1 MAASFPSRPSW
12 DHDVFLSFRGEDVRK
27 TFLGHLYSALNR
39 VGFRTYK
46 DDNELERGSDITPS
60 LLEAIEHS
68 RIAIVVFSEN
78 YADSRWCLDELVKIL
93 DCRDKLGQMVLPV
106 FFHVDPSDVRNQRG
120 IFGKAFACH
129 QKVTTD
135 KVERWKT
142 ALTNAA
148 NLAGFDIQSV
158 NGDESELI
166 KKIIEDVW
174 EKVHHT
180 YLSDVDG
187 LFGID
192 SPVEKIISLLR
203 LDSTDV
209 QFIGIYGMPGI
220 GKTTV
225 AEVIRNRISKEFDGN
240 SLLRLED
247 VQLGSGHCE
256 LVKLQGQLLY
266 DIVGVQDL
274 HLRDVDDGIEKIRG
288 RLKHK
293 KVLIILD
300 NVAGFDQL
308 KALAKEKSWFGTGS
322 RIIVTCRY
330 EHLLNDPGYRVDAKY
345 EVPCLEFYYAEKLF
359 SWHAFREL
367 SPPDDYADISHEIVR
382 YAGGHPLAL
391 KVLGSFLSDKN
402 RLEWT
407 SALEELKSIPPGEIF
422 KRLKISFDS
431 LEDHQKAIF
440 LDIAFFFVGMD
451 EDNTIQI
458 LDGCGF
464 HTKINLRSLIQKCL
478 LTIRGKKLGMHDL
491 LQEMAREIVR
501 EENRGEPGERS
512 RLSFYKDVRKVLKH
526 HKGTNR
532 VIGLKGFF
540 PETREKPFSIEALAR
555 MSNIRILQLRNA
567 DFVGSFEYFSKELR
581 WLCWERYPQVSIPS
595 SLNLK
600 KLVVLSL
607 RNSKLKYI
615 WDVSKVLKNL
625 KVLDLSH
632 SHDLIGTSDISG
644 LLNIEKLIFKGCIN
658 LIEVHQSIGN
668 LSKLIYLDL
677 VNCQNL
683 VHLPTD
689 ICKLRFLENLN
700 LYLCSKL
707 EELPEDFGNMES
719 LKELNIGCTAIK
731 HLPMSIGNLSKLI
744 YLDLVNCQNLVHLP
758 TDICKLRFL
767 ENLNLYLC
775 SKLEELPE
783 DFGNMESLK
792 ELNIGCTAI
801 KHLPMSIGH
810 LKNLTNF
817 FWSNGGSLLG
827 SPGIY
832 NLSPLW
838 SLTSVKELNLSF
850 CKLSENS
857 FPRDLSGLQNLE
869 TLLLKGNAFQHLPIF
884 LSNLPKLK
892 ELDVSECDLSD
903 TSGPLVVGSPFLRQ
917 LNLCKNNFCSLP
929 VDLTSLP
936 LNTRVS
942 LLLCNKLK
950 VIEFEPCKISISY
963 HCKSLEKVTFKR
975 GLSDSSAR
983 PIFRSHMHCYDVEPL
998 TGKQLAK
1005 LEHLL
1010 GLKASLKK
1018 CSHFFRDF
1026 IHTWSKDR
1034 PIQGFPD
1041 YMEPIYNIFLP
1052 EGTMPC
1058 GFNHEDNVA
1067 CTIVDVP
1074 RVSSRSF
1081 QGLAVCVI
1089 CHIIDP
1095 DHSTLAITI
1104 EDEDF
1109 SRHYHTRLSPP
1120 FEDHKGGVM
1129 WVSCWRTPSL
1139 VNECKRFN
1147 IKVET
1152 DVTDGSNGSHFWI
1165 VKRIGFR
1172 LLSEEELDRA
1182 TDIWRESIRACDWRS
1197 DPPYNSTRLLS
1208 WREGRGLEW
1217 ELKKAPLKHDYYWVR
1232 GPARCCNQNSEDSE

>member
-1 MAASFPSRPSW
+1 MAASFPSKPSW

-46 DDNELERGSDITPS
+46 DDNELERGSDIAPS

-148 NLAGFDIQSV
+148 NLAGFDLQSV

-180 YLSDVDG
+180 YLSDMDG

-247 VQLGSGHCE
+247 VQLGSRHGE

-288 RLKHK
+288 RFKHK

-300 NVAGFDQL
+300 NVYHLEQL
-308 KALAKEKSWFGTGS
+308 AALAKEKSWFGTGS

-345 EVPCLEFYYAEKLF
+345 EVPCLEFCYAEKLF

-367 SPPDDYADISHEIVR
+367 SPPDDYANISHEIVR

-402 RLEWT
+402 LLEWT
-407 SALEELKSIPPGEIF
+407 SALEELKSIPHGEIF

-431 LEDHQKAIF
+431 LDDHQKAIF

-501 EENRGEPGERS
+501 EENRGELGERS

-567 DFVGSFEYFSKELR
+567 DFVGSFEYVSKELR

-600 KLVVLSL
+600 NLVVLSL

-683 VHLPTD
+683 VHLPT
-689 ICKLRFLENLN
+689 E
-700 LYLCSKL
+700 
-707 EELPEDFGNMES
+707 
-719 LKELNIGCTAIK
+719 
-731 HLPMSIGNLSKLI
+731 
-744 YLDLVNCQNLVHLP
+744 
-758 TDICKLRFL
+758 ICKLRFL

-817 FWSNGGSLLG
+817 LWNNGGSLLG

-850 CKLSENS
+850 CKLSDNS
-857 FPRDLSGLQNLE
+857 FPRDLSGLNLE
-869 TLLLKGNAFQHLPIF
+869 TLLLRGNAFQHLPIF

-892 ELDVSECDLSD
+892 KLDVSECDLSD
-903 TSGPLVVGSPFLRQ
+903 TSGPLVVASPFLWQ
-917 LNLCKNNFCSLP
+917 LNLSKNNFCSLP

-936 LNTRVS
+936 LKTLVS
-942 LLLCNKLK
+942 LELCNKLK
-950 VIEFEPCKISISY
+950 VIEFESGKIFITY
-963 HCKSLEKVTFKR
+963 HCNSLEKITFKG
-975 GLSDSSAR
+975 GLSDSRAR
-983 PIFRSHMHCYDVEPL
+983 PIFASHMYWYHVKPL

-1018 CSHFFRDF
+1018 CSRFFRDF
-1026 IHTWSKDR
+1026 ILTWSKDR
-1034 PIQGFPD
+1034 PIQGFSD

-1058 GFNHEDNVA
+1058 VFNHEDNVA

-1074 RVSSRSF
+1074 RVSSGSF

-1095 DHSTLAITI
+1095 DLSTLAITI

-1147 IKVET
+1147 IKVKT
-1152 DVTDGSNGSHFWI
+1152 DVTDGSNGSYFWI

-1182 TDIWRESIRACDWRS
+1182 TDIWRESIRTCDFGP
-1197 DPPYNSTRLLS
+1197 DPPFMVSRRLGTAAAD
-1208 WREGRGLEW
+1208 WKIVKWGLTE
-1217 ELKKAPLKHDYYWVR
+1217 ATPRHRHYWS
-1232 GPARCCNQNSEDSE
+1232 RCCNQNS

>member
-1 MAASFPSRPSW
+1 MAASFPSNTCW
-12 DHDVFLSFRGEDVRK
+12 NYDVFLSFRGEDVRK
-27 TFLGHLYSALNR
+27 NFLGHLDSALNQ

-46 DDNELERGSDITPS
+46 DDNELERGSDIAPS

-68 RIAIVVFSEN
+68 RIAIVVFSKN

-120 IFGKAFACH
+120 IFGEAFTRAHH
-129 QKVTTD
+129 QKVTVD
-135 KVERWKT
+135 KVEKWKT

-148 NLAGFDIQSV
+148 NLAGFDLQSV
-158 NGDESELI
+158 NRDESDLI

-174 EKVHHT
+174 EKLHPT
-180 YLSDVDG
+180 YLSDVNY
-187 LFGID
+187 LFGIE
-192 SPVEKIISLLR
+192 SPVERIISLLR
-203 LDSTDV
+203 LGSKDV
-209 QFIGIYGMPGI
+209 RFIGIYGMPGI

-225 AEVIRNRISKEFDGN
+225 AKVTRNRIFQEFDGN
-240 SLLRLED
+240 SLLED
-247 VQLGSGHCE
+247 VQLGSKHGGLVE
-256 LVKLQGQLLY
+256 LQKRLLCDILRVRGLQLSN
-266 DIVGVQDL
+266 I
-274 HLRDVDDGIEKIRG
+274 DDGIDKISG
-288 RLKHK
+288 RLKYK

-300 NVAGFDQL
+300 NVNHLDQL
-308 KALAKEKSWFGTGS
+308 AALSKERTWFGIGS
-322 RIIVTCRY
+322 RIIVTCRD
-330 EHLLNDPGYRVDAKY
+330 EHLLNAHGVDVKY
-345 EVPCLEFYYAEKLF
+345 EVRDLCFLYAEQLF
-359 SWHAFREL
+359 SWHAFRQL
-367 SPPDDYADISHEIVR
+367 CPPDGYADFSHEITR

-402 RLEWT
+402 LLEWT
-407 SALEELKSIPPGEIF
+407 SALEELKSTPHGEIF
-422 KRLKISFDS
+422 ERFKICFDS
-431 LEDHQKAIF
+431 LNDHQQAIF

-451 EDNTIQI
+451 EDDTIQI

-464 HTKINLRSLIQKCL
+464 HTKIHLRSLIQKCL
-478 LTIRGKKLGMHDL
+478 LTIREKKLRMHDL

-501 EENRGEPGERS
+501 RENPGEPGERS
-512 RLSFYKDVRKVLKH
+512 RLSFNKDVRKVLKYYE
-526 HKGTNR
+526 GTNK

-540 PETREKPFSIEALAR
+540 SETRNKPFDTEALAR
-555 MSNIRILQLRNA
+555 MSKMRILQLRNA
-567 DFVGSFEYFSKELR
+567 NFVGKFEHFSKELR

-600 KLVVLSL
+600 KLVDLRL

-615 WDVSKVLKNL
+615 WDASKVLRNL

-677 VNCQNL
+677 ENCQNL
-683 VHLPTD
+683 VHLPTE

-707 EELPEDFGNMES
+707 EELPEDFGNMET
-719 LKELNIGCTAIK
+719 LKELDIGCTGIK
-731 HLPMSIGNLSKLI
+731 
-744 YLDLVNCQNLVHLP
+744 
-758 TDICKLRFL
+758 R
-767 ENLNLYLC
+767 
-775 SKLEELPE
+775 
-783 DFGNMESLK
+783 
-792 ELNIGCTAI
+792 
-801 KHLPMSIGH
+801 LPMSIGH

-817 FWSNGGSLLG
+817 FWNNEGSLFESSG
-827 SPGIY
+827 TY
-832 NLSPLW
+832 DLSPLW

-850 CKLSENS
+850 CKLSDNS
-857 FPRDLSGLQNLE
+857 FPRDLSGSQNLE
-869 TLLLKGNAFQHLPIF
+869 TLLLRGNAFQHLPIF

-892 ELDVSECDLSD
+892 KLDVSKCDLSD
-903 TSGPLVVGSPFLRQ
+903 TSGPLVVASPFLQ
-917 LNLCKNNFCSLP
+917 ELNLNQNNFSSLP

-936 LNTRVS
+936 LKTKVS

-950 VIEFEPCKISISY
+950 VIEFESRTILIRY
-963 HCKSLEKVTFKR
+963 HCDSLEKVTFKG
-975 GLSDSSAR
+975 GLSDRSLR
-983 PIFRSHMHCYDVEPL
+983 PIFRRFYQFPRFPRWYYVKPL
-998 TGKQLAK
+998 TGEQLAK
-1005 LEHLL
+1005 LEPLL

-1018 CSHFFRDF
+1018 CSLFFRDF
-1026 IHTWSKDR
+1026 ILTRSKDH
-1034 PIQGFPD
+1034 PIQGFCD

-1067 CTIVDVP
+1067 STIEVEVHRD
-1074 RVSSRSF
+1074 SSGSF

-1095 DHSTLAITI
+1095 VLSTLAITI

-1109 SRHYHTRLSPP
+1109 SRHYQTRLPWP

-1172 LLSEEELDRA
+1172 LLNEEELDGA
-1182 TDIWRESIRACDWRS
+1182 TDIWRESTRTRDMGP
-1197 DPPYNSTRLLS
+1197 DPKFFCSITWGNPSGG
-1208 WREGRGLEW
+1208 WGLE
-1217 ELKKAPLKHDYYWVR
+1217 EATPLRKLADLRKEWA
-1232 GPARCCNQNSEDSE
+1232 GPG

>member
-1 MAASFPSRPSW
+1 MAASFPSKPSW

-46 DDNELERGSDITPS
+46 DDNELERGSDIAPS

-174 EKVHHT
+174 EKVDHT

-225 AEVIRNRISKEFDGN
+225 AEVIRNRISKEFD
-240 SLLRLED
+240 
-247 VQLGSGHCE
+247 
-256 LVKLQGQLLY
+256 
-266 DIVGVQDL
+266 
-274 HLRDVDDGIEKIRG
+274 
-288 RLKHK
+288 
-293 KVLIILD
+293 
-300 NVAGFDQL
+300 
-308 KALAKEKSWFGTGS
+308 
-322 RIIVTCRY
+322 
-330 EHLLNDPGYRVDAKY
+330 
-345 EVPCLEFYYAEKLF
+345 
-359 SWHAFREL
+359 
-367 SPPDDYADISHEIVR
+367 
-382 YAGGHPLAL
+382 
-391 KVLGSFLSDKN
+391 
-402 RLEWT
+402 
-407 SALEELKSIPPGEIF
+407 
-422 KRLKISFDS
+422 
-431 LEDHQKAIF
+431 
-440 LDIAFFFVGMD
+440 
-451 EDNTIQI
+451 
-458 LDGCGF
+458 DGCGF

-555 MSNIRILQLRNA
+555 MSNIRMLQLRNA

-600 KLVVLSL
+600 NLVVLSL

-683 VHLPTD
+683 VHLPT
-689 ICKLRFLENLN
+689 E
-700 LYLCSKL
+700 
-707 EELPEDFGNMES
+707 
-719 LKELNIGCTAIK
+719 
-731 HLPMSIGNLSKLI
+731 
-744 YLDLVNCQNLVHLP
+744 
-758 TDICKLRFL
+758 ICKLRFL

-903 TSGPLVVGSPFLRQ
+903 TSGPLVVGSPFLWE

-983 PIFRSHMHCYDVEPL
+983 PIFCSHMHCYDVEPL

-1074 RVSSRSF
+1074 RVRVSSRSF

-1147 IKVET
+1147 IKVKT

-1182 TDIWRESIRACDWRS
+1182 TDIWGESIRACDLGS
-1197 DPPYNSTRLLS
+1197 DPPYIWYLFENFSLS
-1208 WREGRGLEW
+1208 F
-1217 ELKKAPLKHDYYWVR
+1217 
-1232 GPARCCNQNSEDSE
+1232 N

>member
-1 MAASFPSRPSW
+1 MAASFPSKPSW

-148 NLAGFDIQSV
+148 DLAGFDLQSV

-247 VQLGSGHCE
+247 VQLGSRHGE

-274 HLRDVDDGIEKIRG
+274 HLRDVDDGIEKIRD
-288 RLKHK
+288 RFKHK

-300 NVAGFDQL
+300 NVDHLDQL
-308 KALAKEKSWFGTGS
+308 AALAKEKSWFGTGS

-345 EVPCLEFYYAEKLF
+345 EVPCLEFYHAEKLF

-367 SPPDDYADISHEIVR
+367 SPPDDYANISHEIVR

-431 LEDHQKAIF
+431 LDDHQKAIF
-440 LDIAFFFVGMD
+440 LHIAFFFVGMD

-540 PETREKPFSIEALAR
+540 PETREKPFSTEALAR

-567 DFVGSFEYFSKELR
+567 DFVGSFEYVSKELR

-689 ICKLRFLENLN
+689 ICKLRL
-700 LYLCSKL
+700 
-707 EELPEDFGNMES
+707 
-719 LKELNIGCTAIK
+719 
-731 HLPMSIGNLSKLI
+731 
-744 YLDLVNCQNLVHLP
+744 
-758 TDICKLRFL
+758 L

-817 FWSNGGSLLG
+817 FWNNGGSLLG
-827 SPGIY
+827 SPGTY

-869 TLLLKGNAFQHLPIF
+869 TLLLRGNAFQHLPIF

-892 ELDVSECDLSD
+892 TLDVSECDLSD
-903 TSGPLVVGSPFLRQ
+903 TSGPLVVGSPFLWQ
-917 LNLCKNNFCSLP
+917 LNLRKNNFCSLP

-936 LNTRVS
+936 LKTWVS
-942 LLLCNKLK
+942 LTLCNKLK
-950 VIEFEPCKISISY
+950 VIEFESGKIFITY
-963 HCKSLEKVTFKR
+963 HCNSLEKITFKG

-983 PIFRSHMHCYDVEPL
+983 PIFPSHMHWYHVKRL

-1018 CSHFFRDF
+1018 CSRFFRDF
-1026 IHTWSKDR
+1026 ILTWSKDR
-1034 PIQGFPD
+1034 PIQGFSD

-1074 RVSSRSF
+1074 RVSSGSF

-1147 IKVET
+1147 IKVKT

-1182 TDIWRESIRACDWRS
+1182 TDIWRESIRTCDLGP
-1197 DPPYNSTRLLS
+1197 DPPFMVSTRLGS
-1208 WREGRGLEW
+1208 WTEGW
-1217 ELKKAPLKHDYYWVR
+1217 ELREATPSHGHYWPR

>member
-1 MAASFPSRPSW
+1 MAASFPSNPSW

-46 DDNELERGSDITPS
+46 DDNELERGGDIAPS
-60 LLEAIEHS
+60 LLDAIEHS

-106 FFHVDPSDVRNQRG
+106 FFRVDPSDVRNQRG

-129 QKVTTD
+129 QKVTMD

-148 NLAGFDIQSV
+148 NLAGFDLQSV

-166 KKIIEDVW
+166 NKIIEDVW

-180 YLSDVDG
+180 HLSDVDS
-187 LFGID
+187 LFGMD
-192 SPVEKIISLLR
+192 SPVEEIISLLR

-209 QFIGIYGMPGI
+209 RFIGIYGMPGI

-247 VQLGSGHCE
+247 VHLGSRHGE

-266 DIVGVQDL
+266 DILGVRDL
-274 HLRDVDDGIEKIRG
+274 HLRDVDDGTEKIRG

-300 NVAGFDQL
+300 NVDHLDQL
-308 KALAKEKSWFGTGS
+308 AALAKERSWFGIGS
-322 RIIVTCRY
+322 RIIVTCRD
-330 EHLLNDPGYRVDAKY
+330 EHLINARGYRVDTKY
-345 EVPCLEFYYAEKLF
+345 EVPSLHFHYAVELF
-359 SWHAFREL
+359 SWHAFREV
-367 SPPDDYADISHEIVR
+367 SPLDDYANISHEIVR
-382 YAGGHPLAL
+382 YSGGHPLSL
-391 KVLGSFLSDKN
+391 KVLGSFLSDKTL
-402 RLEWT
+402 LEWT
-407 SALEELKSIPPGEIF
+407 SALEELKSIPYGEIF
-422 KRLKISFDS
+422 ERLKICFDS
-431 LEDHQKAIF
+431 LDDHQKAIF
-440 LDIAFFFVGMD
+440 LDIAFFFIGMD
-451 EDNTIQI
+451 EDNAIHI

-464 HTKINLRSLIQKCL
+464 HTKIHLRRLIQKCL
-478 LTIRGKKLGMHDL
+478 LTIREKKLRMHDR

-501 EENRGEPGERS
+501 RESPGEPGERS
-512 RLSFYKDVRKVLKH
+512 RLSFYKDVRKVLKY

-540 PETREKPFSIEALAR
+540 PETREKPFTTEALAR

-567 DFVGSFEYFSKELR
+567 DFIGSFEYFSKELR
-581 WLCWERYPQVSIPS
+581 WLCWERYRQVSIPS

-600 KLVVLSL
+600 KLVVLRL

-668 LSKLIYLDL
+668 LSKLIDLDL
-677 VNCQNL
+677 ENCQNL
-683 VHLPTD
+683 VHLPTE

-707 EELPEDFGNMES
+707 GELPEDFGNMES
-719 LKELNIGCTAIK
+719 LKEL
-731 HLPMSIGNLSKLI
+731 
-744 YLDLVNCQNLVHLP
+744 D
-758 TDICKLRFL
+758 
-767 ENLNLYLC
+767 
-775 SKLEELPE
+775 
-783 DFGNMESLK
+783 
-792 ELNIGCTAI
+792 IGCTAI

-817 FWSNGGSLLG
+817 FWNNEGSSLE
-827 SPGIY
+827 SPGTY
-832 NLSPLW
+832 DLSPLW

-850 CKLSENS
+850 CKLSDNS
-857 FPRDLSGLQNLE
+857 FPRDLSGSQNLE
-869 TLLLKGNAFQHLPIF
+869 TLLLRGNAFQHLPIF

-892 ELDVSECDLSD
+892 KLDVSKCDLSGR
-903 TSGPLVVGSPFLRQ
+903 SSPLVVASPFLKE
-917 LNLCKNNFCSLP
+917 LTLSGNNFCSLP
-929 VDLTSLP
+929 IDLTSLP
-936 LNTRVS
+936 LKAKVS
-942 LLLCNKLK
+942 LLFCNKLK
-950 VIEFEPCKISISY
+950 VIEFESRTILITY
-963 HCKSLEKVTFKR
+963 YCKSLEKVTIKG
-975 GLSDSSAR
+975 GLGDRSLRS
-983 PIFRSHMHCYDVEPL
+983 IFPMFYEFRTLPHWSYLRPL
-998 TGKQLAK
+998 TGEQLAK

-1010 GLKASLKK
+1010 GLQASPKK
-1018 CSHFFRDF
+1018 YSHFFKDF
-1026 IHTWSKDR
+1026 ILTWSKDH
-1034 PIQGFPD
+1034 PIQGFSD
-1041 YMEPIYNIFLP
+1041 YMEPIYNIFLRK
-1052 EGTMPC
+1052 GTMPC
-1058 GFNHEDNVA
+1058 GFNHDDNVA
-1067 CTIVDVP
+1067 CRIVDVP
-1074 RVSSRSF
+1074 QVSSGSF

-1089 CHIIDP
+1089 CRIRDP
-1095 DHSTLAITI
+1095 RLSTLAITI

-1109 SRHYHTRLSPP
+1109 SRHYQTRLPRP
-1120 FEDHKGGVM
+1120 FEYHKGGVM

-1139 VNECKRFN
+1139 VNECKRFS

-1152 DVTDGSNGSHFWI
+1152 GATDGSDGSHFWI

-1172 LLSEEELDRA
+1172 LLSEKELDLA
-1182 TDIWRESIRACDWRS
+1182 TDIW
-1197 DPPYNSTRLLS
+1197 
-1208 WREGRGLEW
+1208 
-1217 ELKKAPLKHDYYWVR
+1217 
-1232 GPARCCNQNSEDSE
+1232 

>member
-1 MAASFPSRPSW
+1 MAASFPSNPSW

-27 TFLGHLYSALNR
+27 TFLGHLYSALKKG
-39 VGFRTYK
+39 GFSTYK
-46 DDNELERGSDITPS
+46 DDNELERGSDIAPS

-129 QKVTTD
+129 QKVTMD

-148 NLAGFDIQSV
+148 NLAGFDLQSV
-158 NGDESELI
+158 NGYESRLI
-166 KKIIEDVW
+166 KKIIDDVW

-180 YLSDVDG
+180 YPSDVDR

-192 SPVEKIISLLR
+192 SPVKEIISLLR

-209 QFIGIYGMPGI
+209 RFIGIYGMPGI

-225 AEVIRNRISKEFDGN
+225 AKVIRNRISKDFDGN

-247 VQLGSGHCE
+247 VQLGSRHGE

-288 RLKHK
+288 RFKHK

-300 NVAGFDQL
+300 NVDHSDQL
-308 KALAKEKSWFGTGS
+308 AALAKEKSWFGTGS
-322 RIIVTCRY
+322 RIIVTCRD
-330 EHLLNDPGYRVDAKY
+330 EHLLNARGYEVDAKY
-345 EVPCLEFYYAEKLF
+345 EVPSLNFYYAEKLF
-359 SWHAFREL
+359 SWHAFRES
-367 SPPDDYADISHEIVR
+367 SPPADYAHSSDEFLT

-391 KVLGSFLSDKN
+391 QVLGSFLSDKN
-402 RLEWT
+402 LLEWT
-407 SALEELKSIPPGEIF
+407 SALEKLKSIPPEDIF
-422 KRLKISFDS
+422 KRLQISFDS
-431 LEDHQKAIF
+431 LDYHQKAIF

-464 HTKINLRSLIQKCL
+464 DPKINLRILIQKCL
-478 LTIRGKKLGMHDL
+478 ITIREKKLGMPDL
-491 LQEMAREIVR
+491 LQEMARKIVR
-501 EENRGEPGERS
+501 EENHDEPGERS
-512 RLSFYKDVRKVLKH
+512 RLSLYKDVRKVLKH

-540 PETREKPFSIEALAR
+540 PETREKPFSTEALAR
-555 MSNIRILQLRNA
+555 MSNIRILHLRNA

-581 WLCWERYPQVSIPS
+581 WLCWEIYPQVSIPS

-600 KLVVLSL
+600 KLVVLRL

-677 VNCQNL
+677 ENCQNL
-683 VHLPTD
+683 GHLPT
-689 ICKLRFLENLN
+689 K
-700 LYLCSKL
+700 
-707 EELPEDFGNMES
+707 
-719 LKELNIGCTAIK
+719 
-731 HLPMSIGNLSKLI
+731 
-744 YLDLVNCQNLVHLP
+744 
-758 TDICKLRFL
+758 ICKLRFL

-817 FWSNGGSLLG
+817 FWDNERSLPG
-827 SPGIY
+827 SPGTY
-832 NLSPLW
+832 DLSPLW

-850 CKLSENS
+850 CKLSDSS
-857 FPRDLSGLQNLE
+857 FPRDLSGSKNLE
-869 TLLLKGNAFQHLPIF
+869 TLLLRGNAFQHLPIF

-892 ELDVSECDLSD
+892 KLDVSECDLSD
-903 TSGPLVVGSPFLRQ
+903 TSGPLVVASPFLQ
-917 LNLCKNNFCSLP
+917 KLNLSGNNFCSLP

-936 LNTRVS
+936 LKTEVS
-942 LLLCNKLK
+942 LELCNKLK
-950 VIEFEPCKISISY
+950 VIEFKSRTIWIRYLCD
-963 HCKSLEKVTFKR
+963 SLEKVTFKG
-975 GLSDSSAR
+975 GLSDRSLR
-983 PIFRSHMHCYDVEPL
+983 PIVRRFCQVSPVLRCHHVKPL
-998 TGKQLAK
+998 TGKQLAE

-1018 CSHFFRDF
+1018 CSHIFTDF
-1026 IHTWSKDR
+1026 IFTWSKDR
-1034 PIQGFPD
+1034 SIQGFSD
-1041 YMEPIYNIFLP
+1041 YMEQIYNIFLP
-1052 EGTMPC
+1052 NETMPC
-1058 GFNHEDNVA
+1058 GFNDEDNVA
-1067 CTIVDVP
+1067 STIEVDVP
-1074 RVSSRSF
+1074 RVSSGSF

-1095 DHSTLAITI
+1095 DLSTLAITI

-1109 SRHYHTRLSPP
+1109 SRRYQTPLRWS
-1120 FEDHKGGVM
+1120 FKDHKGGLM

-1152 DVTDGSNGSHFWI
+1152 DVTDGSDGSHFWI

-1172 LLSEEELDRA
+1172 LLSEEELDQA
-1182 TDIWRESIRACDWRS
+1182 TDIWRESTWCTRDVEPVPRGYPCELIRWENFTEGWGLRESIIPRRARL
-1197 DPPYNSTRLLS
+1197 STRP
-1208 WREGRGLEW
+1208 E
-1217 ELKKAPLKHDYYWVR
+1217 K
-1232 GPARCCNQNSEDSE
+1232 